1 MTSHSAGTTA
11 PAVLAPSP
19 DFLALTPAVR
29 YGRHGRVAVLLID
42 NPPVN
47 GLGDTV
53 RRGLFEG
60 LGMAAQDEAVAAVVI
75 LGAGKVFCGGADIRQ
90 FNTPAAAARPT
101 LREVIARIEACAKP
115 VVAAIHGV
123 ALGGGM
129 ELALGCHYRIA
140 TADASLGL
148 PEVNLGLVPGGGGT
162 QRLPRLI
169 GVAAAL
175 ALIQSG
181 QPVRGDKAVAL
192 GMADALIAG
201 EPLPAAVAFA
211 GRVAGLPGAH
221 LVISRKP
228 CADAAGVDF
237 AACLAAVSPRARN
250 ARAQRAAIACVE
262 AAARLPVE
270 AGLDAERAH
279 FDELVAG
286 QESKALR
293 HLFFAER
300 TAPKVAALPAGV
312 APRVVA
318 RVGILGA
325 GTMGAGIAMAFANA
339 GFPVVLCEQQQ
350 AALERGLALIRH
362 NYGVSAA
369 RGKLTEQ
376 EVAQRMA
383 LITPTLA
390 DTDLAHADLVIEAV
404 FEDMAVK
411 QAVFSRLDAICKPG
425 AILATNTSRLN
436 IDVIAV
442 ATARPQDVI
451 GLHFFS
457 PANVM
462 KLLEVVQG
470 KRTAPE
476 VIAACM
482 TLARAVG
489 KIPVLV
495 GVCEG
500 FVGNRML
507 TPYWREAGFLLEE
520 GASPQ
525 QVDGAL
531 TRFGMAMG
539 PLAMA
544 DLAGMDI
551 NWATRK
557 RLAPARPAHL
567 RYSSVADR
575 ICEMGR
581 FGQKTA
587 AGYYRYEPGS
597 RVPLPD
603 PVVDEIIRGC
613 AAEAGIRRRDI
624 SDEEIVERCMLA
636 LVNEGAR
643 ILEEGIARCAAD
655 IDVVYVHGYGFPA
668 WRGGPMFHAQSAGL
682 APTLEKIR
690 ALEAAHGAHWAPAP
704 LLARLVAQEQRAF
717 DAG

>member
-1 MTSHSAGTTA
+1 MTSHSASTPDSAA
-11 PAVLAPSP
+11 PGP
-19 DFLALTPAVR
+19 TVR
-29 YGRHGRVAVLLID
+29 YQRHGRVAVLLID

-53 RRGLFEG
+53 RLGLSEG
-60 LGMAAQDEAVAAVVI
+60 LAMAAQDEAVAAVAI
-75 LGAGKVFCGGADIRQ
+75 LGAGKAFCGGADIRQ
-90 FNTPAAAARPT
+90 FNTPAATAQPT
-101 LREVIARIEACAKP
+101 LRQVIARIEQSAKP

-148 PEVNLGLVPGGGGT
+148 PEVSLGLVPGGGGT

-175 ALIQSG
+175 ELIQSG
-181 QPVRGDKAVAL
+181 KPVRGERAVAL

-201 EPLPAAVAFA
+201 EPLAAAVAFA
-211 GRVAGLPGAH
+211 ERVAGLPGAH
-221 LVISRKP
+221 PAIARKP
-228 CADAAGVDF
+228 CADGAGVDF
-237 AACLAAVSPRARN
+237 AARLAAVGARARN
-250 ARAQRAAIACVE
+250 ALAQRAAIACVE
-262 AAARLPVE
+262 AATRLPLE

-279 FDELVAG
+279 FDRLVAG
-286 QESKALR
+286 PESQALR

-300 TAPKVAALPAGV
+300 EAPKAGALPAG
-312 APRVVA
+312 AALRPVA

-339 GFPVVLCEQQQ
+339 GLPVILYEQQE
-350 AALERGLALIRH
+350 AALERGMAQIRR
-362 NYGVSAA
+362 NYEITAA
-369 RGKLTEQ
+369 KGKLTPQ
-376 EVAQRMA
+376 DIAQRMA
-383 LITPTLA
+383 RIAPTLA
-390 DTDLAHADLVIEAV
+390 DTDLADADLVIEAV

-411 QAVFSRLDAICKPG
+411 LSVFGRLDAICKPG

-436 IDVIAV
+436 VDAIAA
-442 ATARPQDVI
+442 ATARPRDVI

-462 KLLEVVQG
+462 KLLEVVRGRQ
-470 KRTAPE
+470 TAPE
-476 VIAACM
+476 VAATCM
-482 TLARAVG
+482 KLAQAIG

-520 GASPQ
+520 GAAPR
-525 QVDGAL
+525 QVDSAL
-531 TRFGMAMG
+531 TGFGMAMG

-557 RLAPARPAHL
+557 RLAPTRPAHL
-567 RYSSVADR
+567 RYSKVADR
-575 ICEMGR
+575 ICELGR
-581 FGQKTA
+581 FGQKTS

-597 RVPLPD
+597 RTPLPD
-603 PVVDEIIRGC
+603 PLVDEIIRAC
-613 AAEAGIRRRDI
+613 AAEAGVRRREVG
-624 SDEEIVERCMLA
+624 DEEIVERCMLA

-643 ILEEGIARCAAD
+643 ILEEGIARRASD

-668 WRGGPMFHAQSAGL
+668 QRGGPMFYAQRIGL
-682 APTLEKIR
+682 ARTLDKIR
-690 ALEAAHGAHWAPAP
+690 ALEAAHGEHWTPAP
-704 LLARLVAQEQRAF
+704 LLARLVAEGRQAF